1 MKIRVQVEALES
13 LARLDKELAELES
26 ELGEARDSLT
36 GKRDQLRSLED
47 QLGRH
52 RGSVAQMEATRGDL
66 YGEVRQM
73 VVQVERSREKMARC
87 RTEREANAVQRE
99 LEELRKLQRDR
110 EIEIS
115 KLDAYVEQARSEIS
129 AASERS
135 EGITTDLG
143 DTEGAL
149 SSRMVSVE
157 DRLGS
162 VRAQRAKITTSLE
175 KPLYRRYEM
184 IRKRR
189 GSAIAHTTDGTCS
202 ACHMHLPPMLFH
214 TLARGADFDQCP
226 SCNRILYFR
235 AQVEV
240 EVPDPGSDSDS
251 DSES

>member
-1 MKIRVQVEALES
+1 VKIRAHVEALES
-13 LARLDKELAELES
+13 LAVLDKELAALEA
-26 ELGEARDSLT
+26 EIGETRESLT

-52 RGSVAQMEATRGDL
+52 RGSVTQMEATRSDL
-66 YGEVRQM
+66 FGEVRQM

-115 KLDAYVEQARSEIS
+115 KLDAYVEQAKSDIA

-135 EGITTDLG
+135 DGITTDLS

-149 SSRMVSVE
+149 SQNMVTSE
-157 DRLGS
+157 TRLGE
-162 VRAQRAKITTSLE
+162 VRTERAKITEALE
-175 KPLYRRYEM
+175 PRLYRRYEM

-226 SCNRILYFR
+226 SCNRIIYFR
-235 AQVEV
+235 RQVEV
-240 EVPDPGSDSDS
+240 EVPDPGSDA
-251 DSES
+251 ES

>member
-1 MKIRVQVEALES
+1 MKIRAHVEALES
-13 LARLDKELAELES
+13 LARLDKELSALES
-26 ELGEARDSLT
+26 ELGEARESLS
-36 GKRDQLRSLED
+36 GKKDQLRSLED

-52 RGSVAQMEATRGDL
+52 RGSVAQMEATRSDL
-66 YGEVRQM
+66 FGEVRQM

-115 KLDAYVEQARSEIS
+115 KLDTYVEQAKSEIS

-135 EGITTDLG
+135 DGITTDLS

-149 SSRMVSVE
+149 SQRMVTAE
-157 DRLGS
+157 GRLGA
-162 VRAQRAKITTSLE
+162 VRAERAKIAESLE
-175 KPLYRRYEM
+175 TRLYRRYEM

-214 TLARGADFDQCP
+214 TLARGTEFDQCP
-226 SCNRILYFR
+226 SCNRILYFQR
-235 AQVEV
+235 QVEV
-240 EVPDPGSDSDS
+240 EVPDPGSDD
-251 DSES
+251 ES